1 MKPAPAPPTLRT
13 LPPPDEAPPAVVV
26 DLTAQGGDPP
36 PLLVRDGKRRYLA
49 DAHGRVV
56 RRDPA
61 HVDAVC
67 LHQTACRFGPFADA
81 GKRHLRALSVPIHAM
96 AFRDGTVV
104 LPYPVE
110 YCLWH
115 GNGWNAR
122 SLGLEIEGH
131 FAGLE
136 ADPRTRA
143 VRGGLDGYHVEG
155 ADDLPEAALAAA
167 RRAVYEL
174 VARGR
179 AAGMPIRYLV
189 THRQSSEDRR
199 ADPGQLIYREVGL
212 AYAVAELGLE
222 ALPDAHVGSGRP
234 VPVEWDPAHGVGR
247 Y

>member
-1 MKPAPAPPTLRT
+1 MKAATPSALST
-13 LPPPDEAPPAVVV
+13 LPPPDEAPEAVVV
-26 DLTAQGGDPP
+26 DLSAQSPDPP
-36 PLLVRDGKRRYLA
+36 PALLRGGKPRYLA

-56 RRDPA
+56 RRDPET
-61 HVDAVC
+61 VDALC

-81 GKRHLRALSVPIHAM
+81 EKRHARALGVPIHAL

-104 LPYPVE
+104 LPYLVD
-110 YCLWH
+110 YYLWH

-122 SLGLEIEGH
+122 SLGLEVEGH
-131 FAGLE
+131 FAGVE

-143 VRGGLDGYHVEG
+143 LAPLRGSSVDGADGLDDV
-155 ADDLPEAALAAA
+155 ALAAA

-189 THRQSSEDRR
+189 AHRQSSEDRR
-199 ADPGQLIYREVGL
+199 GDPGELVYRRVGL
-212 AYAVAELGLE
+212 EYAVAELGLE
-222 ALPDAHVGSGRP
+222 PLSAAHVGSGRP
-234 VPVEWDPAHGVGR
+234 VPVEWDPTRGVGT